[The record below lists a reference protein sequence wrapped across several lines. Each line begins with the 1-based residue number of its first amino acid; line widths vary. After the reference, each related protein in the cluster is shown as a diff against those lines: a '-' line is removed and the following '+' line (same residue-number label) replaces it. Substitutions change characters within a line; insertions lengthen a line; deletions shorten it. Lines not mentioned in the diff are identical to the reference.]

1 MPTLLLTKG
10 FRFFFYSNEGSEAA
24 HVHVQ
29 KGDAE
34 GKIWL
39 EPEVKTAFLHGFSS
53 AEIHDIIRLIGEHG
67 ELFKMKWYEYFR
79 K

>member
-1 MPTLLLTKG
+1 MPTILRING
-10 FRFFFYSNEGSEAA
+10 FRFFFYSNENNEPA
-24 HVHVQ
+24 HVHVE

-39 EPEVKTAFLHGFSS
+39 EPTLEAVYFSGFSS
-53 AEIHDIIRLIGEHG
+53 SEQNDIMDITSSNLKNFI
-67 ELFKMKWYEYFR
+67 KKWYEYFG

>member
-1 MPTLLLTKG
+1 MPTILRTKG
-10 FRFFFYSNEGSEAA
+10 FRFFFYSNENDEPA
-24 HVHVQ
+24 HVHVE

-39 EPEVKTAFLHGFSS
+39 EPALSVAYFRGFSTGEQN
-53 AEIHDIIRLIGEHG
+53 EIMDITSGNLKSFI
-67 ELFKMKWYEYFR
+67 KKWYEYFG